1 MAHATDP
8 PKMERNIV
16 LKKVFYTGRTSNEF
30 ISALFRTLCYSNQ
43 DIFRFLSE
51 RKLCSNKALRF
62 ME

>member
-30 ISALFRTLCYSNQ
+30 ISVLFRILCYSNQ
-43 DIFRFLSE
+43 DIFRFLLTELQRESF
-51 RKLCSNKALRF
+51 ALIRH
-62 ME
+62 